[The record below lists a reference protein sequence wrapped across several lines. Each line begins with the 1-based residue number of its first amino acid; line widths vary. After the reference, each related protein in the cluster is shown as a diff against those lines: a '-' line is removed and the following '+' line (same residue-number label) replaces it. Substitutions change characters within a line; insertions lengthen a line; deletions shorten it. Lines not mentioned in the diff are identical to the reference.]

1 MKGGVQTESAPRGP
15 VLGFDTQ
22 EPQAPPSNPPGPG
35 PLSHRPAAHGG
46 SVVLRA
52 RPGTPPPA
60 PPAVSYLPP
69 SPPHAAARGA
79 AGSPCSRGPSVGLST
94 RPLEAPLWLNVPRP
108 SVTFPG
114 FARCLCPVRSRPDP
128 YHRTWLPGQ
137 PVYGDEHIRSAFGSP
152 AVTAHS
158 RRLINL

>member
-1 MKGGVQTESAPRGP
+1 MGADRVFLA
-15 VLGFDTQ
+15 
-22 EPQAPPSNPPGPG
+22 
-35 PLSHRPAAHGG
+35 
-46 SVVLRA
+46 RA
-52 RPGTPPPA
+52 RAGSRHPGTPGASFEPAWPRTPEPPA
-60 PPAVSYLPP
+60 HSPRWLRRPPHPPWDTPACSAGSVSYLPP

-114 FARCLCPVRSRPDP
+114 LARCLCPVRGRPDP